1 MKRKSFF
8 SDNSKEQALPAV
20 RRLTANALLFS
31 EQRGALM
38 CDCDV
43 ELALDHLHHA
53 REHDSDSKFKLN
65 RRTLLAAAGAGVLA
79 STLSASFVSRANADP
94 STRGKFRVGFIAE
107 PAHGLHFL
115 AREKGY
121 FRDEGLDVE
130 LLQFKSAGEG
140 VIALKSGQLDIGT
153 FGSAA
158 PLLYISQGVPFTIF
172 GGMML
177 GGQAILTRPER
188 LSELKTLENYRGKK
202 VALVKLSTGD
212 VVFRLALK
220 KAGLDPT
227 KDFTR
232 IEFPSPGTVV
242 EAVLKGEVDAGIV
255 FSPHFSLAEKRG
267 LSVAH
272 YIADFH
278 PNYTC
283 CRLTA
288 NTADY
293 NERKEEYGKFLSA
306 LIRAYKFYRTNED
319 ETVKIFTDAL
329 KIDED
334 VIRKD
339 TYTNR
344 TFESNPDP
352 LRKGT
357 LEFWQAMIDS
367 DYVANKAYP
376 VAEHIDTATYKSAL
390 DAIVAKEPTDK
401 VYAEMVA
408 FYNANNA

>member
-1 MKRKSFF
+1 
-8 SDNSKEQALPAV
+8 
-20 RRLTANALLFS
+20 
-31 EQRGALM
+31 M

-43 ELALDHLHHA
+43 DLALNHLLHGVA
-53 REHDSDSKFKLN
+53 DDNKRGSGTKFSLN
-65 RRTLLAAAGAGVLA
+65 RRSLLTAAGAGLLA
-79 STLSASFVSRANADP
+79 STLPGTFGSGKAANETP
-94 STRGKFRVGFIAE
+94 GKFRVGFIAE

-121 FRDEGLDVE
+121 FREQGLDVE
-130 LLQFKSAGEG
+130 LFQFKSAGEG
-140 VIALKSGQLDIGT
+140 VIALKAGQLDIGT

-158 PLLYISQGVPFTIF
+158 PLLFISQGVEFTIF
-172 GGMML
+172 GGMMI

-220 KAGLDPT
+220 KAGLDPA

-267 LSVAH
+267 LAVAH

-288 NTADY
+288 NTADF
-293 NERKEEYGKFLSA
+293 NARKEEYGKFLSA
-306 LIRAYKFYRTNED
+306 LIKAYRFYQTNED

-339 TYTNR
+339 TYTKR
-344 TFESNPDP
+344 VFVSNPDP
-352 LRKGT
+352 LKKGT

-367 DYVANKAYP
+367 DYVTNKAFP
-376 VAEHIDTATYKSAL
+376 VENHIDTATYKSAL
-390 DAIVAKEPTDK
+390 DAIVAKEPDDK
-401 VYAEMVA
+401 VFAEMVR
-408 FYNANNA
+408 FYNANNV

>member
-1 MKRKSFF
+1 
-8 SDNSKEQALPAV
+8 
-20 RRLTANALLFS
+20 
-31 EQRGALM
+31 M

-43 ELALDHLHHA
+43 DLALNHLLHGVA
-53 REHDSDSKFKLN
+53 DDNKRGSRTKFSLN
-65 RRTLLAAAGAGVLA
+65 RRSLLTAAGAGLLA
-79 STLSASFVSRANADP
+79 STLPGTFGSGKAANETP
-94 STRGKFRVGFIAE
+94 GKFRVGFIAE

-121 FRDEGLDVE
+121 FREQGLDVE
-130 LLQFKSAGEG
+130 LFQFKSAGEG
-140 VIALKSGQLDIGT
+140 VIALKAGQLDIGT

-158 PLLYISQGVPFTIF
+158 PLLFISQGVEFTIF
-172 GGMML
+172 GGMMI

-220 KAGLDPT
+220 KAGLDPA

-267 LSVAH
+267 LAVAH

-288 NTADY
+288 NTADF
-293 NERKEEYGKFLSA
+293 NARKEEYGKFLSA
-306 LIRAYKFYRTNED
+306 LIKAYRFYQTNED

-339 TYTNR
+339 TYTKR
-344 TFESNPDP
+344 VFVSNPDP
-352 LRKGT
+352 LKKGT

-367 DYVANKAYP
+367 DYVTNKAFP
-376 VAEHIDTATYKSAL
+376 VENHIDTATYKSAL
-390 DAIVAKEPTDK
+390 DAIVAKEPDDK
-401 VYAEMVA
+401 VFAEMVR
-408 FYNANNA
+408 FYHANNA

>member
-1 MKRKSFF
+1 
-8 SDNSKEQALPAV
+8 
-20 RRLTANALLFS
+20 
-31 EQRGALM
+31 M

-43 ELALDHLHHA
+43 DLALNHLLHGVA
-53 REHDSDSKFKLN
+53 DDNKRGSGTKFSLN
-65 RRTLLAAAGAGVLA
+65 RRSLLTAAGAGLLA
-79 STLSASFVSRANADP
+79 STLPGTFGSGKAANETP
-94 STRGKFRVGFIAE
+94 GKFRVGFIAE

-121 FRDEGLDVE
+121 FREQGLDVE
-130 LLQFKSAGEG
+130 LFQFKSAGEG
-140 VIALKSGQLDIGT
+140 VIALKAGQLDIGT

-158 PLLYISQGVPFTIF
+158 PLLFISQGVEFTIF
-172 GGMML
+172 GGMMI

-220 KAGLDPT
+220 KAGLDPA

-267 LSVAH
+267 LAVAH

-288 NTADY
+288 NTADF
-293 NERKEEYGKFLSA
+293 NARKEEYGKFLSA
-306 LIRAYKFYRTNED
+306 LIKAYRFYQTNED

-339 TYTNR
+339 TYTKR
-344 TFESNPDP
+344 VFESNPDP
-352 LRKGT
+352 LKKGT

-367 DYVANKAYP
+367 DYVANKAFP
-376 VAEHIDTATYKSAL
+376 VEKHIDTATYKSAL
-390 DAIVAKEPTDK
+390 DAIVAKEPDDK
-401 VYAEMVA
+401 VFAEMVR
-408 FYNANNA
+408 FYHANNA

>member
-1 MKRKSFF
+1 
-8 SDNSKEQALPAV
+8 
-20 RRLTANALLFS
+20 
-31 EQRGALM
+31 M

-43 ELALDHLHHA
+43 ELALAHLQSSQDGDRSLPDCRFHPT
-53 REHDSDSKFKLN
+53 
-65 RRTLLAAAGAGVLA
+65 RRFVLAAAGAGVVA
-79 STLSASFVSRANADP
+79 SAIPGVLSGPARAAASGS
-94 STRGKFRVGFIAE
+94 FRVGFIAE

-140 VIALKSGQLDIGT
+140 VVALKAGQLDIGT

-158 PLLYISQGVPFTIF
+158 PLLYISQGVDFTIF
-172 GGMML
+172 GGMMI

-188 LSELKTLENYRGKK
+188 LAELKTLENYRGKK

-220 KAGLDPT
+220 KAGIDPN

-232 IEFPSPGTVV
+232 VEFPSPGTVV

-272 YIADFH
+272 FIADFH
-278 PNYTC
+278 PDYTC

-288 NTADY
+288 NTADF
-293 NERKEEYGKFLSA
+293 NARKEEYGKFLAA
-306 LIRAYKFYRTNED
+306 LIRAYRFYRTNPD
-319 ETVKIFTDAL
+319 ETVRIFTDAL

-339 TYTNR
+339 TYTR
-344 TFESNPDP
+344 KVFDSHPDP
-352 LRKGT
+352 LKKGT
-357 LEFWQAMIDS
+357 LEFWKSMIDS
-367 DYVANKAYP
+367 EYVTNTSYP
-376 VAEHIDTATYKSAL
+376 VEKHIDTAVYKAAL
-390 DAIVAKEPTDK
+390 DRIVAGEPGDK
-401 VYAEMVA
+401 IYAELVD
-408 FYNANNA
+408 FYFANNA